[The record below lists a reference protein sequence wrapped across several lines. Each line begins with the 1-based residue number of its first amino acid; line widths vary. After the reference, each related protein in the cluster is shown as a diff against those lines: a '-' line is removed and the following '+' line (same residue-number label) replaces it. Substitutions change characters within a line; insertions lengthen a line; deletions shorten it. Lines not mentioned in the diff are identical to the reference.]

1 MPNII
6 INILINDIDL
16 QLQKCEILLYA
27 DDTVVFTSDKTCE
40 IIESNLN
47 SDLTNLARW
56 FSDNQLVLN
65 RQKGRTALVLNGTSK
80 KLNKSR
86 KVQVKINGTKI
97 SEAESY
103 KYLVAEMD
111 KSLNNKHIDSTVRKA
126 STRVKTTVTYSTEY

>member
-1 MPNII
+1 MVRVSII
-6 INILINDIDL
+6 
-16 QLQKCEILLYA
+16 
-27 DDTVVFTSDKTCE
+27 
-40 IIESNLN
+40 
-47 SDLTNLARW
+47 W
-56 FSDNQLVLN
+56 LVLY
-65 RQKGRTALVLNGTSK
+65 GTSK

-126 STRVKTTVTYSTEY
+126 SAKVKLLSRIRQSINPYVAEIIYKVMIESTLSYCNNLFLGISNAAVSRLANKLKIVLLKLYIAKMLF